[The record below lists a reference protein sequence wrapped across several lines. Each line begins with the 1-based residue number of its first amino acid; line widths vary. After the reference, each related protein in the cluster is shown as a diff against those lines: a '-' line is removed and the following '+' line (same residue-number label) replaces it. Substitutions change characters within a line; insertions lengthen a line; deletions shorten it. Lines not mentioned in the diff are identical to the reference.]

1 MKKIIRLSLYIILGS
16 FVLIQFFRVD
26 LNTTEEVPATDFL
39 LAYDDMPAGL
49 KDVFT
54 TSCYDCHSNNTNYPW
69 YGHVAPFSW
78 LLDQHIRNGKHELN
92 FSEYDTLSTRKKIAI
107 LDEICEVVS
116 DSSMPPSNY
125 LMLHSDAILSEED
138 KEMLCDWA
146 DLQAMKLLRSK

>member
-1 MKKIIRLSLYIILGS
+1 MKKILRLTFYILLGS
-16 FVLIQFFRVD
+16 FILIQFFRVD
-26 LNTTEEVPATDFL
+26 MNIAEEVPATDFV
-39 LAYDDMPAGL
+39 LAHEDMPQEL
-49 KDVFT
+49 KDVIH

-78 LLDQHIRNGKHELN
+78 LLDQHIRNGKHEMN
-92 FSEYDTLSTRKKIAI
+92 FSEYDTLSSRKKIAI

-146 DLQAMKLLRSK
+146 EMEAMRLLRNK

>member
-1 MKKIIRLSLYIILGS
+1 MKKIIRMSLYIILGS
-16 FVLIQFFRVD
+16 FIFIQFFRVEM
-26 LNTTEEVPATDFL
+26 NTAEEVPATDFIT
-39 LAYDDMPAGL
+39 ASTDMPEEL
-49 KDVFT
+49 KELFKN
-54 TSCYDCHSNNTNYPW
+54 SCYDCHSNNTNYPW

-92 FSEYDTLSTRKKIAI
+92 FSEYDTLTSRKKIAI
-107 LDEICEVVS
+107 LDELCEVVI

-146 DLQAMKLLRSK
+146 ETEAMKLLRSK

>member
-1 MKKIIRLSLYIILGS
+1 MKKIIRMSLIILLAS

-26 LNTTEEVPATDFL
+26 PNTTEEIPATDFL
-39 LAYDDMPAGL
+39 LAHDDMPAEL
-49 KDVFT
+49 KDVFVV
-54 TSCYDCHSNNTNYPW
+54 SCYDCHSNNTNYPW

-92 FSEYDTLSTRKKIAI
+92 FSEYDTLPSRKKIAI

-125 LMLHSDAILSEED
+125 LMLHADAILS
-138 KEMLCDWA
+138 
-146 DLQAMKLLRSK
+146 